1 MKKNKPTTPPP
12 QKKKPSSLNL
22 FLSNVLKAHLT
33 IKIAPKIDSVTKI
46 NSQIVTSPHKWAILY
61 LQQ

>member
-1 MKKNKPTTPPP
+1 MKKKTPTKTK
-12 QKKKPSSLNL
+12 QKSPSSLNL

-33 IKIAPKIDSVTKI
+33 TKIAPKIDSVTKI